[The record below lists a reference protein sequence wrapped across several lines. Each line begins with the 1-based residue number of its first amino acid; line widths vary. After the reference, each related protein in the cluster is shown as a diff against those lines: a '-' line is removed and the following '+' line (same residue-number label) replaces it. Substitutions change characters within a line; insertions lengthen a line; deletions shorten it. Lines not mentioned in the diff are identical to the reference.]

1 MDMLRAAGEALF
13 VILDVYH
20 LAMLLLGIGV
30 GLLVG
35 ILPGLGGVVGMAL
48 LLPFLWGMEP
58 SAALA
63 LLMGMMAVL
72 RTVDT
77 IPAVLFAVPG
87 TAGSQATIMDGYPM
101 AKKGQSARALGAA
114 FTASMIGG
122 VFGAF
127 ALSYGFD
134 DRRCFRRLCPECLI
148 THRTSPSF
156 FIGLT

>member
-1 MDMLRAAGEALF
+1 MFSSASEALF
-13 VILDVYH
+13 IVLDIVH
-20 LAMLLLGIGV
+20 FLSLLIGIGV

-48 LLPFLWGMEP
+48 LLPFLWGMDP
-58 SAALA
+58 SVAMA
-63 LLMGMMAVL
+63 LLMGMMSVL

-77 IPAVLFAVPG
+77 IPGVLFAVPG

-101 AKKGQSARALGAA
+101 AKKGQAARALGAA

-127 ALSYGFD
+127 ALSVSLPIARPLVFSL
-134 DRRCFRRLCPECLI
+134 REFCLNI
-148 THRTSPSF
+148 
-156 FIGLT
+156 L